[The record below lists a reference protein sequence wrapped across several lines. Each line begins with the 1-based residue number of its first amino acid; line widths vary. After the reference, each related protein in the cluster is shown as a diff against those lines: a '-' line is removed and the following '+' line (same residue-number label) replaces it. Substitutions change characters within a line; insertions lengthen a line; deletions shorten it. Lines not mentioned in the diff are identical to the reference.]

1 MKILFA
7 THNKSKCNHYKASL
21 EKCGLEF
28 VSLDDLD
35 IEYEVEEIGKT
46 SQENAIQKAEEYYN
60 LVNMP
65 TIAVDDSLE
74 FVGVPDEIQP
84 GTHVRRIGG
93 NTKATDEEMID
104 YYISLVKEYGED
116 GKLEG
121 IWKKCI
127 AIKIPDKKVVF
138 HNFESRKMFVTT
150 PNIKRNE
157 GYPLD
162 SISITPE
169 YNKYTVE
176 LDSVE
181 RMKLNEKINGELF
194 EFIEKSFRKVN

>member
-1 MKILFA
+1 MKVLFA

-21 EKCGLEF
+21 EKYGLEI
-28 VSLDDLD
+28 VSLDDLN
-35 IEYEVEEIGKT
+35 IEYEVEEVGNT
-46 SQENAIQKAEEYYN
+46 SQENAIKKVEEYYN
-60 LVNMP
+60 LVHMP

-74 FVGVPDEIQP
+74 LIGVPDEIQP

-93 NTKATDEEMID
+93 NEKATDDEMID
-104 YYISLVKEYGED
+104 YYISLVKEHGKD

-121 IWKKCI
+121 FWKKCI
-127 AIKIPDKKVVF
+127 AIKIPDKEVVF
-138 HNFESRKMFVTT
+138 HNFESRKIFVTT

-194 EFIEKSFRKVN
+194 EFIENTFKNVD